1 MTLDELFQNQH
12 SLPSAPKVVEDLIGS
27 FEDPNVSVDDV
38 AKKLANDPVLS
49 AKLLRLANSAYYH
62 VSRSIGTVDDAVK
75 MLGFVTVRTLVISAG
90 LVSGFKTVPGMD
102 LRVFWRYNLH
112 TAVGAKWLAKQ
123 AKENMDIA
131 FTIGM
136 MHSIGQLVLH
146 AAMPEQAQEID
157 KECPA
162 LGHGRMAAEKAVLG
176 YDFGDVGAELASRW
190 KFPEA
195 FSATIKAFGAPLD
208 GSPMNRLAALVHL
221 AAWRARIEEAKPSP
235 EEIEESYPFEVE
247 KGLGLAPRT
256 VLEAMPAPAELAA
269 GLDELVS

>member
-12 SLPSAPKVVEDLIGS
+12 SLPSAPKVVEDLISS
-27 FEDPNVSVDDV
+27 FDDPNISVEDI

-62 VSRSIGTVDDAVK
+62 VSREIGTVDDAVK

-102 LRVFWRYNLH
+102 LRQFWRFNLH
-112 TAVGAKWLAKQ
+112 TAVAAKWLAKQ

-146 AAMPEQAQEID
+146 AALPEQVQAID
-157 KECPA
+157 ADCPA
-162 LGHGRMAAEKAVLG
+162 LDHGRLAAERAVLG
-176 YDFGDVGAELASRW
+176 YDFGDVGSLLSIRW
-190 KFPEA
+190 KFPDV
-195 FSATIKAFGAPLD
+195 FSGTLRTVGDPLAET
-208 GSPMNRLAALVHL
+208 PPNRLAAVIHL
-221 AAWRARIEEAKPSP
+221 AAWRARIEELHPSP
-235 EEIEESYPFEVE
+235 EDIEASYPFAVE
-247 KGLGLAPRT
+247 NMLGLAPRT
-256 VLEAMPAPAELAA
+256 LLDAMPPPAELAA
-269 GLDELVS
+269 GLDELIS